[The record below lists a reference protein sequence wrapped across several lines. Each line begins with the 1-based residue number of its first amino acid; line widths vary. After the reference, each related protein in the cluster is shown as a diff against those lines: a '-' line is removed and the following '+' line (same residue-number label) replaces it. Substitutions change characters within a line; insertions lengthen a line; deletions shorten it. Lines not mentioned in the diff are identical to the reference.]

1 MRRIIPLS
9 VLALGA
15 AMACSTPETVIATTA
30 IPTAGV
36 RFINAVPDT
45 GAAYGLDFRF
55 IDVVES
61 NSQFRVPF
69 RNAISSGN
77 PVSTLT
83 EFKGAVEGS
92 RHFVVF
98 LDDTIQ
104 AVASVKLK
112 DSTMALIATH
122 NYTALLQGNA
132 RSSGADKMRLTIMD
146 ETVPDPGASIAL
158 RVVNTTGSPIDVTV
172 YASGTT
178 PSATPTWASIPA
190 YSASAYVTKSPG
202 TYLYNVK
209 AAGGAS
215 NLVAT
220 DATVMTGSL
229 PTIDQEANPGSLV
242 AGTAIS
248 AFIYP
253 PSVAGSKAPQGGAF
267 ANTVI
272 AFNWDRRPPR
282 SCSPL
287 C

>member
-1 MRRIIPLS
+1 
-9 VLALGA
+9 
-15 AMACSTPETVIATTA
+15 MACSSPETVIATTA

-45 GAAYGLDFRF
+45 GAAFGLDFRF
-55 IDVVES
+55 VDLVES

-69 RNAISSGN
+69 RNAISTGN
-77 PVSTLT
+77 PVSALT
-83 EFKGAVEGS
+83 EYKGAKEGS

-104 AVASVKLK
+104 AIAQIKLK
-112 DSTMALIATH
+112 DSTFAFTATH

-146 ETVPDPGASIAL
+146 ETVTDPGTQIAL
-158 RVVNTTGSPIDVTV
+158 RVVNTTGNPIDVTV

-178 PSATPTWASIPA
+178 PSATPTWASVPA
-190 YSASAYVTKSPG
+190 YSASAYVTRAPG
-202 TYLYNVK
+202 TWLYNVK
-209 AAGGAS
+209 AAGGAT

-220 DATVMTGSL
+220 DAQVMVGT
-229 PTIDQEANPGSLV
+229 PATIDQEANPGASV
-242 AGTAIS
+242 AGSAIS
-248 AFIYP
+248 AFVYP
-253 PSVAGSKAPQGGAF
+253 PSVVGSKAPQNGAF
-267 ANTVI
+267 LNTVI
-272 AFNWDRRPPR
+272 AFNWDRRPLR